1 MKNLKGK
8 NYIHSNYQVI
18 INSKFVKLSK
28 NHSFTVEA
36 CFEHTLIHIIKRG
49 YLKEKDMKTI
59 WEYHSL
65 FKKLNIMLNWE
76 KHIEFS
82 DVRNTILDYSN

>member
-8 NYIHSNYQVI
+8 NSIHSKCELI

-28 NHSFTVEA
+28 NHSFTVVA

-59 WEYHSL
+59 
-65 FKKLNIMLNWE
+65 
-76 KHIEFS
+76 
-82 DVRNTILDYSN
+82 

>member
-8 NYIHSNYQVI
+8 KYIHSNYEVI

-28 NHSFTVEA
+28 NYSFTVEA
-36 CFEHTLIHIIKRG
+36 WG